1 MNARRTP
8 AAARGF
14 TLLELLVA
22 LSIFAVLALLAY
34 GGLTGMLNTRAQSDE
49 HADALRKLQL
59 AYRTLERD
67 IEQWVPRRVRDE
79 YGQDQPALTAGMD
92 IGAALELTRGG
103 WRNPAEQP
111 RSTLQRVAYSLQDDA
126 LVRSTWLNV
135 DRPADA
141 QPVQRDLLQ
150 GVKEIQLRLLDG
162 SGVWQER
169 WPPPGQ
175 QVPPQAEAALP
186 TPVPR
191 ALELVLATERWG
203 ELRWLFRFPD

>member
-1 MNARRTP
+1 MNARCFP

-34 GGLTGMLNTRAQSDE
+34 GGLTGMLNARAQSDE
-49 HADALRKLQL
+49 HAEALRRLQL
-59 AYRTLERD
+59 AYRTLGRD
-67 IEQWVPRRVRDE
+67 LEQWVPRRVRDE

-126 LVRSTWLNV
+126 LVRSTWLNL

-141 QPVQRDLLQ
+141 QPVERDLLE
-150 GVKEIQLRLLDG
+150 GVKEIQLRLLDA

-169 WPPPGQ
+169 WPPSGQ
-175 QVPPQAEAALP
+175 LVPPQAEAALP
-186 TPVPR
+186 APVPR
-191 ALELVLATERWG
+191 ALEMVLTTERWG